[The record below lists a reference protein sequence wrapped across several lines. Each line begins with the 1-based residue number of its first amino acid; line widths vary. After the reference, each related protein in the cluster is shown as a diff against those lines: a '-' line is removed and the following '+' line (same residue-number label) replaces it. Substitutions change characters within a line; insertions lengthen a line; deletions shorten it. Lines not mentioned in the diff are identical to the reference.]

1 MKVTRVETRCVT
13 VKLDKPIGSALGQLH
28 SFGCILV
35 FVHCDSGVVGENLIF
50 TLNARRTRV
59 LQSMVEEMADLI
71 IGRDA
76 GHIAGF
82 WARAWRDINF
92 LGHKGVPVVGISA
105 LDGALWDALG
115 KMSNLPLYR
124 ILGGAQD
131 RVPVYHSGGLW
142 LSSSGKELVAEAERF
157 AAAGFRAMKM
167 RLGSPEPA
175 TDAARVRAVRTAIGP
190 KIKLMAD
197 ANQGL
202 TENQAIRLGR
212 ALEEF
217 DLTWFEE
224 PLPAWDLDGLA
235 RVAAALDT
243 PIASGETEY
252 TRYGFRR
259 MLELRSADILMPDL
273 QRDRGSHHRIH
284 CRTPGAQ
291 ESDQHLYV
299 LSTLALALMIQQVVA
314 VEWSTE
320 PQAFPRVFGIG
331 GGGILDEKF
340 WLPVLTCAVTIC
352 ALELLYR
359 RTLMGLAFLAIAEDN
374 FAARALGLPERN
386 LRMASYALAGM
397 IGGLAGFSGGQLLL
411 AFVANGPL
419 LNFYGFVP
427 VALGGLGN
435 NRGAIVGGFA
445 LGLFQQAANF
455 LVGGIFSSVA
465 VFMLFIVVL
474 LAAPR
479 GLFGG
484 HLARR
489 V

>member
-92 LGHKGVPVVGISA
+92 LGHKGVTVVGISA

-142 LSSSGKELVAEAERF
+142 LSSSDKELVAEAERF

-175 TDAARVRAVRTAIGP
+175 TDVARVRAVRTAIGP

-202 TENQAIRLGR
+202 TESQAIRLGR

-273 QRDRGSHHRIH
+273 QRVGGVSEFIRVGHMAESYDIPVSSHLFPE
-284 CRTPGAQ
+284 TSLQ
-291 ESDQHLYV
+291 V
-299 LSTLALALMIQQVVA
+299 LGALANTIYLEYMPWFSKLYNETIKFA
-314 VEWSTE
+314 EG
-320 PQAFPRVFGIG
+320 QAIV
-331 GGGILDEKF
+331 
-340 WLPVLTCAVTIC
+340 
-352 ALELLYR
+352 
-359 RTLMGLAFLAIAEDN
+359 
-374 FAARALGLPERN
+374 PERP
-386 LRMASYALAGM
+386 GW
-397 IGGLAGFSGGQLLL
+397 GFTFNQDYVS
-411 AFVANGPL
+411 
-419 LNFYGFVP
+419 
-427 VALGGLGN
+427 
-435 NRGAIVGGFA
+435 
-445 LGLFQQAANF
+445 
-455 LVGGIFSSVA
+455 
-465 VFMLFIVVL
+465 
-474 LAAPR
+474 
-479 GLFGG
+479 
-484 HLARR
+484 HLERA
-489 V
+489 

>member
-35 FVHCDSGVVGENLIF
+35 FVHCDSGIVGENLIF

-59 LQSMVEEMADLI
+59 LQSMVEEMADLV
-71 IGRDA
+71 IGHDA
-76 GHIAGF
+76 GHIASF

-92 LGHKGVPVVGISA
+92 LGHKGVTVVGISA

-142 LSSSGKELVAEAERF
+142 LSSSDKELVAEAERF

-167 RLGSPEPA
+167 RLGSSEPA
-175 TDAARVRAVRTAIGP
+175 TDVARVRSVRTAIGP

-202 TENQAIRLGR
+202 TESQAIRLGR

-273 QRDRGSHHRIH
+273 QRVGGVSEFMRVGHMAESYDIPVSSHLFPE
-284 CRTPGAQ
+284 TSLQ
-291 ESDQHLYV
+291 V
-299 LSTLALALMIQQVVA
+299 L
-314 VEWSTE
+314 
-320 PQAFPRVFGIG
+320 
-331 GGGILDEKF
+331 
-340 WLPVLTCAVTIC
+340 
-352 ALELLYR
+352 
-359 RTLMGLAFLAIAEDN
+359 
-374 FAARALGLPERN
+374 
-386 LRMASYALAGM
+386 
-397 IGGLAGFSGGQLLL
+397 GGLANTIYLEYMPWFSKLYNETIKFAEGQ
-411 AFVANGPL
+411 
-419 LNFYGFVP
+419 
-427 VALGGLGN
+427 
-435 NRGAIVGGFA
+435 AIVPERPGWGFT
-445 LGLFQQAANF
+445 FNQDY
-455 LVGGIFSSVA
+455 VS
-465 VFMLFIVVL
+465 
-474 LAAPR
+474 
-479 GLFGG
+479 
-484 HLARR
+484 HLERA
-489 V
+489 

>member
-1 MKVTRVETRCVT
+1 MKVTRVETRCVR
-13 VKLDKPIGSALGQLH
+13 VKLDKPISSALGQLH

-35 FVHCDSGVVGENLIF
+35 FVHCNSGIVGENLIF

-59 LQSMVEEMADLI
+59 LQSMIEEMADLV
-71 IGRDA
+71 IGHDA
-76 GHIAGF
+76 GHIASF

-142 LSSSGKELVAEAERF
+142 LSYSEKELVAEAERF
-157 AAAGFRAMKM
+157 AGAGFRAMKM
-167 RLGSPEPA
+167 RLGSPEPT
-175 TDAARVRAVRTAIGP
+175 TDVARVRAVRTAIGP

-202 TENQAIRLGR
+202 TESQAIRLGR

-259 MLELRSADILMPDL
+259 MLELRSADVLMPDL
-273 QRDRGSHHRIH
+273 QRVGGVSEFMRVGHMAESYDIPVSSHLFPE
-284 CRTPGAQ
+284 TSLQ
-291 ESDQHLYV
+291 V
-299 LSTLALALMIQQVVA
+299 LGALANAIYLEYMPWFSKLYNETIKF
-314 VEWSTE
+314 VEG
-320 PQAFPRVFGIG
+320 QAI
-331 GGGILDEKF
+331 I
-340 WLPVLTCAVTIC
+340 
-352 ALELLYR
+352 
-359 RTLMGLAFLAIAEDN
+359 
-374 FAARALGLPERN
+374 PERP
-386 LRMASYALAGM
+386 GW
-397 IGGLAGFSGGQLLL
+397 GFTFNQDYVS
-411 AFVANGPL
+411 
-419 LNFYGFVP
+419 
-427 VALGGLGN
+427 
-435 NRGAIVGGFA
+435 
-445 LGLFQQAANF
+445 
-455 LVGGIFSSVA
+455 
-465 VFMLFIVVL
+465 
-474 LAAPR
+474 
-479 GLFGG
+479 
-484 HLARR
+484 HLERA
-489 V
+489 

>member
-35 FVHCDSGVVGENLIF
+35 FVHCDSGIVGENLIF
-50 TLNARRTRV
+50 TLNGRRTRV
-59 LQSMVEEMADLI
+59 LQSMVEEMADLV

-105 LDGALWDALG
+105 LDGALWDAHA
-115 KMSNLPLYR
+115 
-124 ILGGAQD
+124 ILRTAVVFGCHP
-131 RVPVYHSGGLW
+131 RTRSW
-142 LSSSGKELVAEAERF
+142 SRRAERF

-167 RLGSPEPA
+167 RLGSPEPE
-175 TDAARVRAVRTAIGP
+175 TDVARVRAVRTAIGP

-202 TENQAIRLGR
+202 TESQAIRLGR

-273 QRDRGSHHRIH
+273 QRVGGVSEFIRVGHMAESYDIPVSSHLFPE
-284 CRTPGAQ
+284 TSLQ
-291 ESDQHLYV
+291 V
-299 LSTLALALMIQQVVA
+299 LGALANTIYLEYMPWFSKLYNETIKFA
-314 VEWSTE
+314 EG
-320 PQAFPRVFGIG
+320 QAIV
-331 GGGILDEKF
+331 
-340 WLPVLTCAVTIC
+340 
-352 ALELLYR
+352 
-359 RTLMGLAFLAIAEDN
+359 
-374 FAARALGLPERN
+374 PERP
-386 LRMASYALAGM
+386 GW
-397 IGGLAGFSGGQLLL
+397 GFTFNQDYVS
-411 AFVANGPL
+411 
-419 LNFYGFVP
+419 
-427 VALGGLGN
+427 
-435 NRGAIVGGFA
+435 
-445 LGLFQQAANF
+445 
-455 LVGGIFSSVA
+455 
-465 VFMLFIVVL
+465 
-474 LAAPR
+474 
-479 GLFGG
+479 
-484 HLARR
+484 HLERA
-489 V
+489 

>member
-35 FVHCDSGVVGENLIF
+35 FVHCDSGIVGENLIF

-115 KMSNLPLYR
+115 KMSNLPIYR

-142 LSSSGKELVAEAERF
+142 LSSSDKELVAEAERF

-167 RLGSPEPA
+167 RLGSLEPA
-175 TDAARVRAVRTAIGP
+175 TDIARVRAVRTAIGP

-202 TENQAIRLGR
+202 TESQAIRLGR

-273 QRDRGSHHRIH
+273 QRVGGVSEFIRVGHMAESYDIPVSSHLFPE
-284 CRTPGAQ
+284 TSLQ
-291 ESDQHLYV
+291 V
-299 LSTLALALMIQQVVA
+299 LGALANTIYLEYMPWFSKLYNETIKFA
-314 VEWSTE
+314 EG
-320 PQAFPRVFGIG
+320 QAIV
-331 GGGILDEKF
+331 
-340 WLPVLTCAVTIC
+340 
-352 ALELLYR
+352 
-359 RTLMGLAFLAIAEDN
+359 
-374 FAARALGLPERN
+374 PERP
-386 LRMASYALAGM
+386 GW
-397 IGGLAGFSGGQLLL
+397 GFTFNQDYVS
-411 AFVANGPL
+411 
-419 LNFYGFVP
+419 
-427 VALGGLGN
+427 
-435 NRGAIVGGFA
+435 
-445 LGLFQQAANF
+445 
-455 LVGGIFSSVA
+455 
-465 VFMLFIVVL
+465 
-474 LAAPR
+474 
-479 GLFGG
+479 
-484 HLARR
+484 HLERA
-489 V
+489 

>member
-35 FVHCDSGVVGENLIF
+35 FVHCDSGIIGENLIF

-59 LQSMVEEMADLI
+59 LQSMVEEMADLV

-142 LSSSGKELVAEAERF
+142 LSSSDKELVAEAERF

-167 RLGSPEPA
+167 RLGSLEPA
-175 TDAARVRAVRTAIGP
+175 TDIARVRAVRTAIGP

-202 TENQAIRLGR
+202 TESQAIRLGR

-273 QRDRGSHHRIH
+273 QRVGGVSEFIRVGHMAESYDIAVSSHLFPEISL
-284 CRTPGAQ
+284 Q
-291 ESDQHLYV
+291 V
-299 LSTLALALMIQQVVA
+299 LGALANTIYLEYMPWFSKLYNETIEFA
-314 VEWSTE
+314 EG
-320 PQAFPRVFGIG
+320 QAIV
-331 GGGILDEKF
+331 
-340 WLPVLTCAVTIC
+340 
-352 ALELLYR
+352 
-359 RTLMGLAFLAIAEDN
+359 
-374 FAARALGLPERN
+374 PERP
-386 LRMASYALAGM
+386 GW
-397 IGGLAGFSGGQLLL
+397 GFTFNQDYVS
-411 AFVANGPL
+411 
-419 LNFYGFVP
+419 
-427 VALGGLGN
+427 
-435 NRGAIVGGFA
+435 
-445 LGLFQQAANF
+445 
-455 LVGGIFSSVA
+455 
-465 VFMLFIVVL
+465 
-474 LAAPR
+474 
-479 GLFGG
+479 
-484 HLARR
+484 HLERA
-489 V
+489 

>member
-1 MKVTRVETRCVT
+1 MTQFPSSVLIVAISFPFIAAQGMKVTRVETRCVR
-13 VKLDKPIGSALGQLH
+13 VKLDKPISSALGQLH

-35 FVHCDSGVVGENLIF
+35 FVHCDSGIVGENLIF

-59 LQSMVEEMADLI
+59 LQSMIEEMADLV
-71 IGRDA
+71 IGHDA
-76 GHIAGF
+76 GHIASF

-142 LSSSGKELVAEAERF
+142 LSYSEKELVAEAESF
-157 AAAGFRAMKM
+157 ASAGFTAMKM
-167 RLGSPEPA
+167 RLGSPERT
-175 TDAARVRAVRTAIGP
+175 TDVARVRAVRTAIGP

-202 TENQAIRLGR
+202 TESQAIRLGR

-259 MLELRSADILMPDL
+259 MP
-273 QRDRGSHHRIH
+273 
-284 CRTPGAQ
+284 CCC
-291 ESDQHLYV
+291 
-299 LSTLALALMIQQVVA
+299 
-314 VEWSTE
+314 W
-320 PQAFPRVFGIG
+320 
-331 GGGILDEKF
+331 
-340 WLPVLTCAVTIC
+340 
-352 ALELLYR
+352 
-359 RTLMGLAFLAIAEDN
+359 
-374 FAARALGLPERN
+374 
-386 LRMASYALAGM
+386 
-397 IGGLAGFSGGQLLL
+397 
-411 AFVANGPL
+411 
-419 LNFYGFVP
+419 
-427 VALGGLGN
+427 
-435 NRGAIVGGFA
+435 
-445 LGLFQQAANF
+445 
-455 LVGGIFSSVA
+455 
-465 VFMLFIVVL
+465 
-474 LAAPR
+474 
-479 GLFGG
+479 
-484 HLARR
+484 
-489 V
+489 

>member
-1 MKVTRVETRCVT
+1 MKVTRVETRCVM

-35 FVHCDSGVVGENLIF
+35 FVHCDSGIIGENLIF

-59 LQSMVEEMADLI
+59 LQSMVEEMADLV

-142 LSSSGKELVAEAERF
+142 LSSSDKELVAEAERF

-167 RLGSPEPA
+167 RLGSLEPA
-175 TDAARVRAVRTAIGP
+175 TDIARVRAVRTAIGP

-202 TENQAIRLGR
+202 NESQAIRLGR

-235 RVAAALDT
+235 RVAAALET

-273 QRDRGSHHRIH
+273 QRVGGVSEFIRVGHMAESYDIAVSSHLFPE
-284 CRTPGAQ
+284 TSLQ
-291 ESDQHLYV
+291 V
-299 LSTLALALMIQQVVA
+299 LGALANTIYLEYMPWFSKLYNETIEFA
-314 VEWSTE
+314 EG
-320 PQAFPRVFGIG
+320 QAIV
-331 GGGILDEKF
+331 
-340 WLPVLTCAVTIC
+340 
-352 ALELLYR
+352 
-359 RTLMGLAFLAIAEDN
+359 
-374 FAARALGLPERN
+374 PERP
-386 LRMASYALAGM
+386 GW
-397 IGGLAGFSGGQLLL
+397 GFTFNQDYVS
-411 AFVANGPL
+411 
-419 LNFYGFVP
+419 
-427 VALGGLGN
+427 
-435 NRGAIVGGFA
+435 
-445 LGLFQQAANF
+445 
-455 LVGGIFSSVA
+455 
-465 VFMLFIVVL
+465 
-474 LAAPR
+474 
-479 GLFGG
+479 
-484 HLARR
+484 HLERA
-489 V
+489 

>member
-35 FVHCDSGVVGENLIF
+35 FVHCDSGIVGENLIF

-59 LQSMVEEMADLI
+59 LQSMVEEMADLV

-124 ILGGAQD
+124 VLGGAQD

-142 LSSSGKELVAEAERF
+142 LSSSDKELVAEAERF

-175 TDAARVRAVRTAIGP
+175 TDVARVRAVRAAIGP

-202 TENQAIRLGR
+202 TESQAIRLGR

-235 RVAAALDT
+235 RVAAALDM

-273 QRDRGSHHRIH
+273 QRVGGVSEFIRVGHMAESYDIPVSSHLFPE
-284 CRTPGAQ
+284 TSLQ
-291 ESDQHLYV
+291 V
-299 LSTLALALMIQQVVA
+299 LGALANTIYLEYMPWFSKLYNETIKFA
-314 VEWSTE
+314 EG
-320 PQAFPRVFGIG
+320 QAIV
-331 GGGILDEKF
+331 
-340 WLPVLTCAVTIC
+340 
-352 ALELLYR
+352 
-359 RTLMGLAFLAIAEDN
+359 
-374 FAARALGLPERN
+374 PERP
-386 LRMASYALAGM
+386 GW
-397 IGGLAGFSGGQLLL
+397 GFTFNQDYVS
-411 AFVANGPL
+411 
-419 LNFYGFVP
+419 
-427 VALGGLGN
+427 
-435 NRGAIVGGFA
+435 
-445 LGLFQQAANF
+445 
-455 LVGGIFSSVA
+455 
-465 VFMLFIVVL
+465 
-474 LAAPR
+474 
-479 GLFGG
+479 
-484 HLARR
+484 HLERA
-489 V
+489 

>member
-35 FVHCDSGVVGENLIF
+35 FVHCDSGIVGENLVF

-59 LQSMVEEMADLI
+59 LRSMVEEMADLV

-82 WARAWRDINF
+82 WGRAWRDINF

-115 KMSNLPLYR
+115 KMSNLPIYR

-142 LSSSGKELVAEAERF
+142 LSSSDKELVAEAERF

-167 RLGSPEPA
+167 RLGSPEPT
-175 TDAARVRAVRTAIGP
+175 TDVARVRAVRTAIGP

-202 TENQAIRLGR
+202 TESQAIRLGR

-273 QRDRGSHHRIH
+273 QRVGGVSEFIRVGHMAESYDIPVSSHLFPE
-284 CRTPGAQ
+284 TSLQ
-291 ESDQHLYV
+291 V
-299 LSTLALALMIQQVVA
+299 LGALANTIYLEYMPWFSKLYNETIKFA
-314 VEWSTE
+314 EG
-320 PQAFPRVFGIG
+320 QAIV
-331 GGGILDEKF
+331 
-340 WLPVLTCAVTIC
+340 
-352 ALELLYR
+352 
-359 RTLMGLAFLAIAEDN
+359 
-374 FAARALGLPERN
+374 PERP
-386 LRMASYALAGM
+386 GW
-397 IGGLAGFSGGQLLL
+397 GFTFNQDYVS
-411 AFVANGPL
+411 
-419 LNFYGFVP
+419 
-427 VALGGLGN
+427 
-435 NRGAIVGGFA
+435 
-445 LGLFQQAANF
+445 
-455 LVGGIFSSVA
+455 
-465 VFMLFIVVL
+465 
-474 LAAPR
+474 
-479 GLFGG
+479 
-484 HLARR
+484 HLERA
-489 V
+489 

>member
-1 MKVTRVETRCVT
+1 
-13 VKLDKPIGSALGQLH
+13 LH

-175 TDAARVRAVRTAIGP
+175 TDVARVRAVRTAIGP

-273 QRDRGSHHRIH
+273 QRVGGVSEFIRVGHMAESYDIPVSSHLFPE
-284 CRTPGAQ
+284 TSLQ
-291 ESDQHLYV
+291 V
-299 LSTLALALMIQQVVA
+299 LGALANTIYLEYMPWFSKIYNETIKFA
-314 VEWSTE
+314 EG
-320 PQAFPRVFGIG
+320 QAIV
-331 GGGILDEKF
+331 
-340 WLPVLTCAVTIC
+340 
-352 ALELLYR
+352 
-359 RTLMGLAFLAIAEDN
+359 
-374 FAARALGLPERN
+374 PERP
-386 LRMASYALAGM
+386 GW
-397 IGGLAGFSGGQLLL
+397 GFTFNQDYVS
-411 AFVANGPL
+411 
-419 LNFYGFVP
+419 
-427 VALGGLGN
+427 
-435 NRGAIVGGFA
+435 
-445 LGLFQQAANF
+445 
-455 LVGGIFSSVA
+455 
-465 VFMLFIVVL
+465 
-474 LAAPR
+474 
-479 GLFGG
+479 
-484 HLARR
+484 HLERA
-489 V
+489 

>member
-35 FVHCDSGVVGENLIF
+35 FVHCNSGIVGENLIF

-59 LQSMVEEMADLI
+59 LQSMVEEMADLV

-115 KMSNLPLYR
+115 KMSNLPIYR

-142 LSSSGKELVAEAERF
+142 LSSSDKELVAEAERF

-167 RLGSPEPA
+167 RLGSPEPE
-175 TDAARVRAVRTAIGP
+175 TDVARVRAVRTAIGP

-202 TENQAIRLGR
+202 TESQAIRLGR

-273 QRDRGSHHRIH
+273 QRVGGVSEFIRVGHMAESYDIPVSSHLFPE
-284 CRTPGAQ
+284 TSLQ
-291 ESDQHLYV
+291 V
-299 LSTLALALMIQQVVA
+299 LGALANTIYLEYMPWFSKLYNETIKFA
-314 VEWSTE
+314 EG
-320 PQAFPRVFGIG
+320 QAIV
-331 GGGILDEKF
+331 
-340 WLPVLTCAVTIC
+340 
-352 ALELLYR
+352 
-359 RTLMGLAFLAIAEDN
+359 
-374 FAARALGLPERN
+374 PERP
-386 LRMASYALAGM
+386 GW
-397 IGGLAGFSGGQLLL
+397 GFTFNQDYVS
-411 AFVANGPL
+411 
-419 LNFYGFVP
+419 
-427 VALGGLGN
+427 
-435 NRGAIVGGFA
+435 
-445 LGLFQQAANF
+445 
-455 LVGGIFSSVA
+455 
-465 VFMLFIVVL
+465 
-474 LAAPR
+474 
-479 GLFGG
+479 
-484 HLARR
+484 HLERA
-489 V
+489 